1 VRRILLLGLAVAFL
15 VVQPSA
21 AGGWVRYERPQLG
34 LSISH
39 ADWRPIHRR
48 LTNCSN
54 PVERIA
60 LAGPG
65 GALFMLQE
73 SLGRR
78 ATQGMRPR
86 PRKFVVRGAP
96 SPLECCTPTRQPGW
110 LLVFKDGGRGFYA
123 YLYPG
128 RMYKRAELV
137 VMLNSLRVRS
147 K

>member
-1 VRRILLLGLAVAFL
+1 MLVVGLAAGL
-15 VVQPSA
+15 VFAQPTSG
-21 AGGWVRYERPQLG
+21 GGWLRYERPQLG
-34 LSISH
+34 LAISRPG
-39 ADWRPIHRR
+39 DWRPIHRS

-54 PVERIA
+54 PVERLV

-73 SLGRR
+73 SLGQR
-78 ATQGMRPR
+78 ATQGMQPR
-86 PRKFVVRGAP
+86 PRKFAVRGAP
-96 SPLECCTPTRQPGW
+96 SPLECCTPTRAPGW
-110 LLVFKDGGRGFYA
+110 LLVFRDGGRGFYA

-137 VMLNSLRVRS
+137 VMLNSLRVRP